1 MRGLLIKD
9 AYTIVKQ
16 TKVLLL
22 ITVIFAVVPSD
33 FLFGYSVFYA
43 AMMPITGLAYD
54 ERAKWDKLAGMLPYS
69 VNEIVGSK
77 YLMGYISVGIVFLLT
92 IVSKFILAAINGHM
106 PADAVITIVMIMC
119 LALIIQ
125 AVNLPLMFWIG
136 VEKGRMLFI
145 LLTVVGMTVFMTAL
159 TGMDLSIF
167 FIEEKYL
174 IAGGGSL
181 NDCLQCDFLSDFEK
195 NLYEKSLFIKKSSS
209 AMPFAKP
216 HLRCFFAALRLLC
229 S

>member
-92 IVSKFILAAINGHM
+92 IVSRCCDNNCHDHVSCTDHTGSESSIDVLDRCRKRANVVYS
-106 PADAVITIVMIMC
+106 ADRSWYDSFYDCTDRHGSVH
-119 LALIIQ
+119 
-125 AVNLPLMFWIG
+125 
-136 VEKGRMLFI
+136 
-145 LLTVVGMTVFMTAL
+145 
-159 TGMDLSIF
+159 IF
-167 FIEEKYL
+167 HRRKISDRR
-174 IAGGGSL
+174 GGSL

-209 AMPFAKP
+209 ATPFAKP

>member
-1 MRGLLIKD
+1 
-9 AYTIVKQ
+9 
-16 TKVLLL
+16 
-22 ITVIFAVVPSD
+22 
-33 FLFGYSVFYA
+33 
-43 AMMPITGLAYD
+43 
-54 ERAKWDKLAGMLPYS
+54 
-69 VNEIVGSK
+69 
-77 YLMGYISVGIVFLLT
+77 
-92 IVSKFILAAINGHM
+92 M

-174 IAGGGSL
+174 IAGGVLLTIVCNVISY
-181 NDCLQCDFLSDFEK
+181 QIS
-195 NLYEKSLFIKKSSS
+195 KKIYTKKVYS
-209 AMPFAKP
+209 
-216 HLRCFFAALRLLC
+216 
-229 S
+229 

>member
-1 MRGLLIKD
+1 MRGLVIKD

-43 AMMPITGLAYD
+43 AMMPITALAYD
-54 ERAKWDKLAGMLPYS
+54 ERAKWDKFAGMLPYS

-145 LLTVVGMTVFMTAL
+145 LLTVVGMTVCMTAL

-167 FIEEKYL
+167 FTEEKYL
-174 IAGGGSL
+174 IAGV
-181 NDCLQCDFLSDFEK
+181 FLLAVVCNVLS
-195 NLYEKSLFIKKSSS
+195 YQISKKIYT
-209 AMPFAKP
+209 KKVN
-216 HLRCFFAALRLLC
+216 C
-229 S
+229 

>member
-43 AMMPITGLAYD
+43 AMMPITALAYD
-54 ERAKWDKLAGMLPYS
+54 ERAKWDKFAGMLPYS

-159 TGMDLSIF
+159 TGMDTVYIF
-167 FIEEKYL
+167 HRRKISDRRGVPFS
-174 IAGGGSL
+174 G
-181 NDCLQCDFLSDFEK
+181 CLQCDFLSDFEK

-209 AMPFAKP
+209 ATPFAKP
-216 HLRCFFAALRLLC
+216 HLRYFFAALQLHC